1 MFKFSEVEVSKAIA
15 NGTNISCIED
25 RFVVCRLKKD
35 FIVNTAN
42 NRVMF
47 EKDDIVICTGDYDS
61 KEWWLRL
68 LDEQQLKSMSSE
80 DFIKSPTSWL
90 TYDGYKAQ
98 CSLDEFKETFEVC
111 DDETKLVESHVKV
124 AKKSYYAL
132 NETKDKVRSVEYH
145 YESKESLRQA
155 LVSILLIVTGVAGM
169 VCSVILLHGI
179 VKGSVFFTLSV
190 ILLGIGLFGVAAT
203 SADDEVLSC
212 FKIRNK
218 SKLDEAQKE
227 YDAQL
232 NASAAALN
240 ALRSKDGWYTGA

>member
-111 DDETKLVESHVKV
+111 DDETELVESHVKA
-124 AKKSYYAL
+124 AKKNHYTL
-132 NETKDKVRSVEYH
+132 NETKDKIYSIKHH
-145 YESKESLRQA
+145 YESKEALRQA
-155 LVSILLIVTGVAGM
+155 LVTILLIVAGIAGM
-169 VCSVILLHGI
+169 VCSFMLLHSI
-179 VKGSVFFTLSV
+179 VKEAIFFTLSL
-190 ILLGIGLFGVAAT
+190 ILLGIGLFGIVAV
-203 SADDEVLSC
+203 SVDDEVFDC

-218 SKLDEAQKE
+218 IKLDEAQKE

-232 NASAAALN
+232 NASVAALN
-240 ALRSKDGWYTGA
+240 ALRSKDGWYTKE

>member
-15 NGTNISCIED
+15 KGTNISCIED

-42 NRVMF
+42 NKVMF
-47 EKDDIVICTGDYDS
+47 EKGDIVICTGDYDS
-61 KEWWLRL
+61 KWWLRL
-68 LDEQQLKSMSSE
+68 LDEQQLKSMPSE

-90 TYDGYKAQ
+90 TRDGYKAQ
-98 CSLDEFKETFEVC
+98 CSLDEFKETFEVR
-111 DDETKLVESHVKV
+111 DDETKLVESHVKA
-124 AKKSYYAL
+124 AKKSHYAL
-132 NETKDKVRSVEYH
+132 NETKNKIYSVKYH
-145 YESKESLRQA
+145 YENKESLRQA

-169 VCSVILLHGI
+169 VCSVILLHNI
-179 VKGSVFFTLSV
+179 VNEVVFFILSL
-190 ILLGIGLFGVAAT
+190 ILLGIGLFGIVAI
-203 SADDEVLSC
+203 SYDDEVLDC

-218 SKLDEAQKE
+218 TKLVEAQKE

-240 ALRSKDGWYTGA
+240 ALRSKDGWCTKE

>member
-15 NGTNISCIED
+15 TGTNISCIED

-42 NRVMF
+42 NKVMF
-47 EKDDIVICTGDYDS
+47 EKGDIVICTGDDS
-61 KEWWLRL
+61 GKEWCLRL

-124 AKKSYYAL
+124 AKKSHYAL

-145 YESKESLRQA
+145 YENKESLRQA
-155 LVSILLIVTGVAGM
+155 LVRILLIATGVTGM
-169 VCSVILLHGI
+169 VCSAILLHGI
-179 VKGSVFFTLSV
+179 VNKVVFFGLSL
-190 ILLGIGLFGVAAT
+190 ILLGIGVFGVAAA
-203 SADDEVLSC
+203 SADVKFLAAS
-212 FKIRNK
+212 KYATRASSMKLRK
-218 SKLDEAQKE
+218 STMHSLTPVQP
-227 YDAQL
+227 L
-232 NASAAALN
+232 
-240 ALRSKDGWYTGA
+240 

>member
-25 RFVVCRLKKD
+25 RFVVCRLKKN

-47 EKDDIVICTGDYDS
+47 EKGDIVICTGGYDG
-61 KEWWLRL
+61 KWWLRL

-111 DDETKLVESHVKV
+111 DDETKLVESHVKA
-124 AKKSYYAL
+124 AKKSHYAL
-132 NETKDKVRSVEYH
+132 NETKDKIYSVKYH
-145 YESKESLRQA
+145 YENIESLRQA
-155 LVSILLIVTGVAGM
+155 LVSILLIVTGVAVM
-169 VCSVILLHGI
+169 VCSIILLHNI
-179 VKGSVFFTLSV
+179 VNRVVFLLLSW
-190 ILLGIGLFGVAAT
+190 ILLGIGLFGVVAT
-203 SADDEVLSC
+203 SADDEVLGC

-218 SKLDEAQKE
+218 TKLDEAQKE

-232 NASAAALN
+232 NADVAALN
-240 ALRSKDGWYTGA
+240 ALRSKDGWYTKE

>member
-1 MFKFSEVEVSKAIA
+1 MFKFSEIEVSKAIA

-47 EKDDIVICTGDYDS
+47 EKGDIVICTGDYS
-61 KEWWLRL
+61 NEKWWLRL

-98 CSLDEFKETFEVC
+98 CSLDEFKETFEVR
-111 DDETKLVESHVKV
+111 DNETELVENHVKA
-124 AKKSYYAL
+124 AKKSHYTL
-132 NETKDKVRSVEYH
+132 NKAENKIHSVKH
-145 YESKESLRQA
+145 DYESTEALRQT
-155 LVSILLIVTGVAGM
+155 LVTILLIVAGIAGM
-169 VCSVILLHGI
+169 ICSAILLHSTVIGAI
-179 VKGSVFFTLSV
+179 FLALSLT
-190 ILLGIGLFGVAAT
+190 LLGIGLFGIVAV
-203 SADDEVLSC
+203 SDDEVLDC

-218 SKLDEAQKE
+218 TKLDEVQKE

-232 NASAAALN
+232 NAGAAALN